1 MSMLKCTKGVL
12 SYLCNDWKKIL
23 KKMSKNSLPDFNNTE
38 LAFRHLSDKD
48 LSRGKM
54 LFQLLSRPWLVKLG
68 SVLARIALFVKFPIG
83 WAVRPTVYAQFCGG
97 EDISDSEETIELL
110 YRSGV
115 RTILDY
121 SAEGVDTEK
130 ELDSTCSEILKTV
143 TAASNDPRHAFAV
156 FKPSGLSHNDLLEK
170 DPSKFTSLEK
180 EAWERVVRRV
190 RSICATTSEAGGS
203 VLIDAE
209 ETWLQ
214 DAIDKLAE
222 DMMTDFNRE
231 RAVVFTTAQLYRHD
245 RLAFIKDLASR
256 AEEGDYIVGVKLV
269 RGAYMEKERERA
281 EKNSY
286 PSPIQV
292 DKAATDSDFDL
303 AVEFCLDNLDRV
315 NLFCGSHNEKSN
327 IKLCEMMKERGLSS
341 DDNRITFS
349 QLLGMSDPITFNLA
363 AHGYNVAKYVP
374 YGPIREAMPYL
385 IRRAK
390 ENTSV
395 AGQTSRE
402 LTLIRSEI
410 ERRKR

>member
-1 MSMLKCTKGVL
+1 
-12 SYLCNDWKKIL
+12 
-23 KKMSKNSLPDFNNTE
+23 MSKNSLPNFRNTE

-54 LFQLLSRPWLVKLG
+54 LFQLLSRPGLVKIG
-68 SVLARIALFVKFPIG
+68 SVLARIALFFKLPIG

-97 EDISDSEETIELL
+97 EDISESEETMDLL

-121 SAEGVDTEK
+121 SAEGLDTEQ
-130 ELDSTCSEILKTV
+130 ELDITCSEILKTV

-156 FKPSGLSHNDLLEK
+156 FKLSGLSHNELLAK
-170 DPSKFTSLEK
+170 DPAKFNSMEK
-180 EAWERVVRRV
+180 EAWEKVVRRV
-190 RSICATTSEAGGS
+190 RSICATTAESGGR

-214 DAIDKLAE
+214 DTIDQLAE
-222 DMMTDFNRE
+222 NMMSDFNRKK
-231 RAVVFTTAQLYRHD
+231 AVVFTTAQLYRHD
-245 RLAFIKDLASR
+245 RLDFLKDLASR
-256 AEEGDYIVGVKLV
+256 AEEDGFIVGVKLV

-292 DKAATDSDFDL
+292 DKASTDSDFDS

-315 NLFCGSHNEKSN
+315 NLFCGTHNEESN
-327 IKLCEMMKERGLSS
+327 MKLCEMMKARGLSS
-341 DDNRITFS
+341 DDHRITFS

>member
-1 MSMLKCTKGVL
+1 MYKGGAYL
-12 SYLCNDWKKIL
+12 SLQLL
-23 KKMSKNSLPDFNNTE
+23 KKMSNKNLPDFRDTE
-38 LAFRHLSDKD
+38 RAFRHLSDRD
-48 LSRGKM
+48 LSRGRL
-54 LFQLLSRPWLVKLG
+54 LFELLSRPWLVAIG
-68 SVLARIALFVKFPIG
+68 SFFARFALFIHLPIG

-97 EDISDSEETIELL
+97 EDVDESEETIALL
-110 YRSGV
+110 YTRKV
-115 RTILDY
+115 KTILDY
-121 SAEGVDTEK
+121 SAEGVDAE
-130 ELDSTCSEILKTV
+130 EDLDMTCAEILKTV
-143 TAASNDPRHAFAV
+143 NAASHDPRHAFSV

-170 DPSKFTSLEK
+170 DPSKFTSQEH

-190 RSICATTSEAGGS
+190 RSICATTAEAGGR

-214 DAIDKLAE
+214 DSIDKLAE
-222 DMMTDFNRE
+222 DMMSDFNRE
-231 RAVVFTTAQLYRHD
+231 RAVVFTTAQFYRHD
-245 RLAFIKDLASR
+245 RLDFIKDLASR
-256 AEEGDYIVGVKLV
+256 AEEADFIVGVKVV
-269 RGAYMEKERERA
+269 RGAYMEKERDRA

-292 DKAATDSDFDL
+292 DKAATDSDFDA

-315 NLFCGSHNEKSN
+315 NLFCGTHNEESN
-327 IKLCEMMKERGLSS
+327 LKLCELMMKRGIPAG
-341 DDNRITFS
+341 DNRITFS

-363 AHGYNVAKYVP
+363 SQGYNVAKYVP
-374 YGPIREAMPYL
+374 FGPIREAMPYL

-402 LTLIRSEI
+402 LTLIQAEI